1 MLIGFLG
8 RTTGL
13 IFLIVGL
20 AACAGPM
27 SPFGS
32 LDLRQKNAKDDGK
45 LSEKGQT
52 ARLRFAP
59 ERQVLH
65 TSSPF
70 SVIIEDPEGVP
81 ENFHLVINFNG
92 MDVTRAFMAHAE
104 KESLDPMNREVRLT
118 TKWLRLLPNRENA
131 IKVTYYRSA
140 KDKTATAT
148 YMPPSCS
155 AFASNRMLF
164 AVPEFDPPMM
174 VLQLINQDASKKNL
188 NPFFVAAL
196 VAQES
201 SFDPHALSH
210 SRALGLT
217 QVTTLG
223 EEEILKRIDGWPR
236 YPGIETLPLP
246 LVRLGILS
254 GRIHAGNEWR
264 LDPARSIEGG
274 VEYLS
279 YLSDYWQRPE
289 KRAQIERKL
298 GPGDNALSEVMLAS
312 YNSGAARVS
321 EALDRDGQKWLQD
334 EELQEARKYVRRVVS
349 YCDHFENRED

>member
-1 MLIGFLG
+1 MVIGFLG
-8 RTTGL
+8 RMTGL
-13 IFLIVGL
+13 GILILGL

-32 LDLRQKNAKDDGK
+32 LDLQQKTAKDDGK

-52 ARLRFAP
+52 ARVRFSP

-81 ENFHLVINFNG
+81 EDFHLVVNFNG
-92 MDVTRAFMAHAE
+92 MDVTRAFMAHAQMQN
-104 KESLDPMNREVRLT
+104 LDPLNHEVRLT
-118 TKWLRLLPNRENA
+118 TKYLRLLPNRENSV
-131 IKVTYYRSA
+131 KVTYYRSV
-140 KDKTATAT
+140 KDKTAAAQ

-155 AFASNRMLF
+155 AFATDRMLLS
-164 AVPEFDPPMM
+164 VPEFDPPMM
-174 VLQLINQDASKKNL
+174 VLQLINQDATKKNL

-201 SFDPHALSH
+201 SFDPQAMSH

-217 QVTTLG
+217 QVTPLG
-223 EEEILKRIDGWPR
+223 EAEILKSIAGWPR
-236 YPGIETLPLP
+236 YPGIDTLPLP

-254 GRIHAGNEWR
+254 GRISAGNEWR

-274 VEYLS
+274 IEYLS
-279 YLSDYWQRPE
+279 YLSDYWNRPD
-289 KRAQIERKL
+289 KRAEIQRKL
-298 GPGDNALSEVMLAS
+298 GPGENALSEVMLAS
-312 YNSGAARVS
+312 YNSGATRVGD
-321 EALDRDGQKWLQD
+321 ALERDGQKWLQD
-334 EELQEARKYVRRVVS
+334 EELKEARKYVRRVVS